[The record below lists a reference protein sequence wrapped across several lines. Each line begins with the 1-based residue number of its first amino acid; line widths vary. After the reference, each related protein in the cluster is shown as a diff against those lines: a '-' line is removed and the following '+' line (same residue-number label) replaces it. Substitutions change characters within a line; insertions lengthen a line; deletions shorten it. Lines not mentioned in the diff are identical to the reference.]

1 MCDYVHLSIYPEG
14 QIEYRVELVNF
25 LERALLLLPAVT
37 KKPCGLFLGYTHRH
51 TNTHTCLSHIHTH
64 ECHTR
69 YTDTCKHVTHKHV
82 THAHVCR
89 TYTLCH
95 GNTREHT
102 RTSAYEHKHL
112 DTYSLRQLPFWAA
125 CTQWNAT
132 KLQ

>member
-51 TNTHTCLSHIHTH
+51 TNTHVYHTYIRY

-95 GNTREHT
+95 GNT
-102 RTSAYEHKHL
+102 
-112 DTYSLRQLPFWAA
+112 
-125 CTQWNAT
+125 
-132 KLQ
+132 

>member
-1 MCDYVHLSIYPEG
+1 MCDYLHLSIYPEG
-14 QIEYRVELVNF
+14 QIEYPVELVNF
-25 LERALLLLPAVT
+25 LERALLLLPDVT
-37 KKPCGLFLGYTHRH
+37 KKPCGLFLDYTHRH
-51 TNTHTCLSHIHTH
+51 TNTHTCISHIHTH
-64 ECHTR
+64 ECHTH

-82 THAHVCR
+82 TRMH
-89 TYTLCH
+89 TYVTHTLCQ

-102 RTSAYEHKHL
+102 CTSAYEHKHH